1 MLLALPQSVAENLDI
16 HPFMLSRWR
25 NEYRDGII
33 VADKRK
39 KIAGQT
45 KTKKVLTKEQELE
58 RENKTHKEEL
68 YILKKRQRY
77 LTGVSFFEYSFFQY
91 SFFERIQI

>member
-1 MLLALPQSVAENLDI
+1 
-16 HPFMLSRWR
+16 MLSRWR

-45 KTKKVLTKEQELE
+45 KTKNVLTKEQELE